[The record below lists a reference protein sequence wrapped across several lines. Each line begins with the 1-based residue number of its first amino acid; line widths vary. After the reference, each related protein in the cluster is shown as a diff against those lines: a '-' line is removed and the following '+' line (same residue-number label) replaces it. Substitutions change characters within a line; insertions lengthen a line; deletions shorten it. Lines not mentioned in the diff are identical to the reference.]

1 MGHKYSRHKHFHKY
15 ASKHHARRHSPW
27 HGRRK
32 RWGLRRRLTFMFAF
46 VALAAVGLT
55 TWFTLGAVF
64 SAQRE
69 LFGPSMMN
77 MGDRANGR
85 FTWDDPQFAA
95 ARAAFGRVTRT
106 SFWAG
111 LLAFFLASGVAAFV
125 TRFLTRPLLAL
136 TDGAR
141 RLAAGERG
149 LRLAVPSSQD
159 EIRTLTEAFNNLVA
173 GLERQERFRRNLV
186 ADVAHDLRTP
196 LAVMRSEIE
205 GMQDGVVKLD
215 DAGLNRLHGE
225 VMMLARLVEDLRT
238 LSLAESGG
246 MALQLENI
254 LLAPFLSQLVAAFGT
269 RADAVGV
276 TLTLQEVPDD
286 LSIRGD
292 PGALTRLLGNLLD
305 NALRYASPG
314 AVEVGVVQDAGGVTQ
329 PGVAL
334 WVRDHGPGLPGVDGE
349 EVFERFYRGDVAR
362 TRRDSSGLGLAI
374 AKALAEA
381 HGGSLEAA
389 NHPDGGAVLTLH
401 LPSQR

>member
-1 MGHKYSRHKHFHKY
+1 MGHKHFHKH
-15 ASKHHARRHSPW
+15 ASRHARRRPPW
-27 HGRRK
+27 ARKRK
-32 RWGLRRRLTFMFAF
+32 RWGLRRRLTFVFAF

-69 LFGPSMMN
+69 LFGPGMMN
-77 MGDRANGR
+77 MSDHANGR
-85 FTWDDPQFAA
+85 SWDEPQFAA
-95 ARAAFGRVTRT
+95 ARDAFRQVTRT
-106 SFWAG
+106 AFWAG

-173 GLERQERFRRNLV
+173 GLERQESFRRNLV

-196 LAVMRSEIE
+196 LAVLRSEIE
-205 GMQDGVVKLD
+205 GMQDGVVAFD
-215 DAGLNRLHGE
+215 GAGLNRLHGE
-225 VMMLARLVEDLRT
+225 VMMLARLVEDLRA
-238 LSLAESGG
+238 LSTAESGG
-246 MALQLENI
+246 LTLHLENTH
-254 LLAPFLSQLVAAFGT
+254 LEPFLNRLVTAFGA
-269 RADAVGV
+269 RARAAGV
-276 TLTLQEVPDD
+276 TLSLQDVPAD
-286 LSIRGD
+286 LYARAD

-314 AVEVGVVQDAGGVTQ
+314 AVRLGAGRKNGGVEI
-329 PGVAL
+329 
-334 WVRDHGPGLPGVDGE
+334 WIRDHGPGLPGVAGE
-349 EVFERFYRGDVAR
+349 QVFERFYRGDAAR
-362 TRRDSSGLGLAI
+362 TRRDSSGLGLSI

-389 NHPDGGAVLTLH
+389 NPPEGGAVLTLR
-401 LPSQR
+401 LPS